1 MMKKILILF
10 SFCVF
15 GFVVYYTTH
24 NQNTP
29 TPVQARNTIK
39 VQKKNGK
46 ATFSHP
52 KQIDMVEHKIIP
64 KESSRAPASKLPMR
78 GGRFIEGAGASKYV
92 SPTEEL
98 EFINKVN
105 PKWKELLGRKLT
117 RFLPEGTEVIVKKE
131 KSLIY
136 INKGKGQYREQV
148 LVSYKLADGR
158 TSSHRAMVD
167 SSSGKVL
174 FNFNRQQNEYFRG
187 RPGGFTHPL
196 AQ

>member
-1 MMKKILILF
+1 MIKKIFILF
-10 SFCVF
+10 SFLAF

-24 NQNTP
+24 TEKKP
-29 TPVQARNTIK
+29 SPVQTRNVIK
-39 VQKKNGK
+39 VKKKEGK
-46 ATFSHP
+46 TTFSHP
-52 KQIDMVEHKIIP
+52 KQVDMVEHKIVP
-64 KESSRAPASKLPMR
+64 RNVTRSPASKLPMR
-78 GGRFIEGAGASKYV
+78 GGRFIEGASANKYV

-98 EFINKVN
+98 EFTNKVN
-105 PKWKELLGRKLT
+105 PKWKELLGEKLT

-131 KSLIY
+131 KGLIY

-167 SSSGKVL
+167 SSTGKVL

-196 AQ
+196 AK